1 MRIWNSI
8 VGKIWSTI
16 ILLLIGVLVI
26 CGFLVAMVYEKN
38 NLDEIQRDLER
49 VADNIISIMK
59 TNNELI
65 TDETSGGDALALLD
79 DTTGVIISV
88 DNKPVYTHESPDE
101 ISQKAIHKLTSDAK
115 IQSALREEDHLT
127 MKYDFEGSK
136 DDLPVE
142 LTVENFQLPN
152 GQSGTIFVY
161 QSFQDILSVNAK
173 TTRTLILAGIG
184 AVLVTSLLSF
194 IFSSRMA
201 FPLREMKKIAVAV
214 SRGNFDN
221 RVPSYTHDEIG
232 DLGLAFNNMAQQL
245 KYNISALRQEKEQ
258 LSNILVGMADGVIK
272 FNVDKTIILSN
283 PPAEEFLH
291 NWFFSFENK
300 EKGLIPP
307 KLSQM
312 LDQILEV
319 QEEQVGEIT
328 FGDQTYVAILTLL
341 YNGDDIRSIVT
352 VIRDVTEEKRLEKMK
367 SDFVNNISHELR
379 TPISMLQGY
388 SEAIIDGVA
397 QSDEEVR
404 EFAQIIYD
412 ESLRIGRLV
421 NDMLDLAR
429 MEAGF
434 NQLDKKEQLLVPF
447 IEKVAGNFDVLAKEN
462 HVTLIVEADDPSLV
476 YLFDRDRMEQ
486 VLINLIMNAIR
497 HTGREGYD
505 GRVIVREAINR
516 EANQLII
523 TVGDNG
529 SGIDEKDIPYLF
541 ERFYKADK
549 ARTRGK
555 AGTGIGLA
563 IVKNIVEAHNGKI
576 TVESEVGKG
585 STFIITLPLSIN

>member
-1 MRIWNSI
+1 M
-8 VGKIWSTI
+8 
-16 ILLLIGVLVI
+16 LLIGVLVI

-38 NLDEIQRDLER
+38 NLDEIENDLER
-49 VADNIISIMK
+49 AADNIVSIMK
-59 TNNELI
+59 TNDELI
-65 TDETSGGDALALLD
+65 TGEASGGDALTLLD
-79 DTTGVIISV
+79 DTTGVIIATN
-88 DNKPVYTHESPDE
+88 NKPVYTHESPDKV
-101 ISQKAIHKLTSDAK
+101 SQKAINKLTSDAK
-115 IQSALREEDHLT
+115 IQAALKKEGQLT

-142 LTVENFQLPN
+142 LTAENFQLPN
-152 GQSGTIFVY
+152 GESGTIFVY

-232 DLGLAFNNMAQQL
+232 DLGVAFNNMAQQL

-272 FNVDKTIILSN
+272 FNIDKTIILSN

-291 NWFFSFENK
+291 NWFFSSENK

-307 KLSQM
+307 KLSRM

-341 YNGDDIRSIVT
+341 YNGENIRSIVT

-462 HVTLIVEADDPSLV
+462 HVTLAVEADNPSLV
-476 YLFDRDRMEQ
+476 YSFDRDRMEQ

-505 GRVIVREAINR
+505 GRVVVREHVNH
-516 EANQLII
+516 EANQLMI

-563 IVKNIVEAHNGKI
+563 IVRNIVEAHNGKI
-576 TVESEVGKG
+576 TVESKVGEG
-585 STFIITLPLSIN
+585 STFIITLPLSTN